1 MRLRFLQRSK
11 DLLPR
16 HAGKTLEKICNGVA
30 GLQMVKKTLDR
41 YPGPGKDRLA
51 SENFRISRND
61 FLHANTSGGRNPLRG
76 KVPAQTVPLGVRSTQ
91 LNLF

>member
-1 MRLRFLQRSK
+1 MRLRFLQQSK

-16 HAGKTLEKICNGVA
+16 HTGKTFEKICDGVA

-41 YPGPGKDRLA
+41 YPGPGKDRLS

-61 FLHANTSGGRNPLRG
+61 FLHANTIVAGATLCEAKFQPRQSPWVCAR
-76 KVPAQTVPLGVRSTQ
+76 
-91 LNLF
+91 LN